1 MPTIA
6 IDAMGGDSAPE
17 VIVRGVAQASLETDI
32 QCVLV
37 GAEDCIQSILD
48 RVHYNP
54 EHISIRHCREA
65 IGMDEDPREAIR
77 VKRDASILVGAR
89 LVSEHR
95 ADALVSA
102 GNTGAC
108 VLACARNFRV
118 IRGIRRTAIASVYP
132 RQVRYPGQDPL
143 ALILDVGATVRCDAT
158 DLVQFALMGNAYARR
173 ISKLEAPRIGLL
185 NMGRESTRGGPVLI
199 EAYRRLKSQSQLN
212 FVGNVEGN
220 DLATGEADVIVCEGL
235 LGNAVLK
242 LVEGLAEVFANATN
256 AAAQH
261 RLRWR
266 AGLMLL
272 GKALKQIRELT
283 DYTRYGGAPILGFEN
298 MFIKCH
304 GRSNVHAIRNAVK
317 VAAKAARDNV
327 PSEIAEAVAGMR

>member
-6 IDAMGGDSAPE
+6 IDAMGGDSAPDA
-17 VIVRGVAQASLETDI
+17 VVRGVAQASLETDI

-37 GAEDCIQSILD
+37 GVEDSIQSILD
-48 RVHYNP
+48 RVPYNP
-54 EHISIRHCREA
+54 EHISIRHCREV

-77 VKRDASILVGAR
+77 AKRDASILVGAR
-89 LVSEHR
+89 LVGERR

-108 VLACARNFRV
+108 VLACAKSFRV

-132 RQVRYPGQDPL
+132 RQVRHLGQDPL
-143 ALILDVGATVRCDAT
+143 ALILDVGATVRCEAT
-158 DLVQFALMGNAYARR
+158 DLEQFALMGNAYARR
-173 ISKLEAPRIGLL
+173 VSKVEAPRVGLL
-185 NMGRESTRGGPVLI
+185 NMGRESTKGGHVLV
-199 EAYRRLKSQSQLN
+199 EAYRRLRDHSELN
-212 FVGNVEGN
+212 FVGNIEGN
-220 DLATGEADVIVCEGL
+220 DVVTGEADVIVCEGL

-242 LVEGLAEVFANATN
+242 LVEGVAEVFANATK

-266 AGLMLL
+266 AGLVLL
-272 GKALKQIRELT
+272 GEALKQVRGLT
-283 DYTRYGGAPILGFEN
+283 DYSRYGGAPILGFEN

-304 GRSNVHAIRNAVK
+304 GRSNAHAIRNAVK
-317 VAAKAARDNV
+317 VAAKAVRDNV
-327 PSEIAEAVAGMR
+327 PSEIAEAVVGIR